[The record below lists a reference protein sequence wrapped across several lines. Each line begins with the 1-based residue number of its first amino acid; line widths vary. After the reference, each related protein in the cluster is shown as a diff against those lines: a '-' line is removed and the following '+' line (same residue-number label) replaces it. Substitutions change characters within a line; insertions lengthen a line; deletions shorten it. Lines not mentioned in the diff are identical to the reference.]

1 MFENDMP
8 TKREFSVLPKPEALV
23 SLVFRAAKYLI
34 MGGCLYFTA
43 VWALSVYTGVWHWN
57 LKSAVVSLFSPTTEA
72 HAENPPRA
80 EARPRAAAVVPVETE
95 AQPQAQAKTAPAAA
109 PAVDPERMD
118 RLSEGICQ
126 SYGLVYD
133 GQTCGKPPAYS
144 AAGIRLRATHG
155 ELGHA
160 VEKLFGRDDA
170 AKPRELPRATD
181 RMIDESEAPQQQ
193 QASETWRPQLRIP
206 RLLHE
211 PGEPC
216 AGGGHRDRYGL
227 GCVFTDEEREELRHG
242 RW

>member
-8 TKREFSVLPKPEALV
+8 AKREFSVLPKPEAMVKLA
-23 SLVFRAAKYLI
+23 FRAAKYLI
-34 MGGCLYFTA
+34 MGGCLYITA
-43 VWALSVYTGVWHWN
+43 VWAMSFYTGTWSWT
-57 LKSAVVSLFSPTTEA
+57 LFGGGAQVQAATSP
-72 HAENPPRA
+72 RV
-80 EARPRAAAVVPVETE
+80 EARPKAAAAVPVETE
-95 AQPQAQAKTAPAAA
+95 APAKAASAAA
-109 PAVDPERMD
+109 PSVDPERMD
-118 RLSEGICQ
+118 RLSEGICK

-155 ELGHA
+155 ELGRA
-160 VEKLFGRDDA
+160 VEHLFNPSQEQEA
-170 AKPRELPRATD
+170 AQDPSPRVGH
-181 RMIDESEAPQQQ
+181 MIDESEAQEAPQQ

-206 RLLHE
+206 RFLHE

-227 GCVFTDEEREELRHG
+227 GCVFTDEEREELRRG

>member
-8 TKREFSVLPKPEALV
+8 AKREFIDIIPTPERV
-23 SLVFRAAKYLI
+23 VGLVFRMVKYLI
-34 MGGCLYFTA
+34 LAGALYLTA
-43 VWALSVYTGVWHWN
+43 VWAMSFYTGVWSWT
-57 LKSAVVSLFSPTTEA
+57 LFGAVQVQAAT
-72 HAENPPRA
+72 PPASRA
-80 EARPRAAAVVPVETE
+80 QSKAGGPVPVDAPPKTAAVTP
-95 AQPQAQAKTAPAAA
+95 APAAE
-109 PAVDPERMD
+109 PAIDPERMD
-118 RLSEGICQ
+118 RLSEGICK

-144 AAGIRLRATHG
+144 AAGIRLRGTHG

-160 VEKLFGRDDA
+160 VEKLFGRDEA
-170 AKPRELPRATD
+170 AKPRELPRTAD
-181 RMIDESEAPQQQ
+181 RMIDESEAQEAPQQ

-216 AGGGHRDRYGL
+216 AGGGHRDRWGM
-227 GCVFTDEEREELRHG
+227 GCVFTDEERDELRRR

>member
-8 TKREFSVLPKPEALV
+8 AKREFSVLPKPEALV
-23 SLVFRAAKYLI
+23 KLAFRAAKYLI
-34 MGGCLYFTA
+34 MGGCLYITA
-43 VWALSVYTGVWHWN
+43 VWAMSFYTGTWSWT
-57 LKSAVVSLFSPTTEA
+57 LFGGGSQVQAATSPRVEA
-72 HAENPPRA
+72 QSKAETAPKT
-80 EARPRAAAVVPVETE
+80 AAV
-95 AQPQAQAKTAPAAA
+95 AAA
-109 PAVDPERMD
+109 PAIDPGLQD

-133 GQTCGKPPAYS
+133 GQTCAKPPAYS

-155 ELGHA
+155 ELGQA
-160 VEKLFGRDDA
+160 VEKLFGRDEA
-170 AKPRELPRATD
+170 AKPRELPRAAD
-181 RMIDESEAPQQQ
+181 RMIDESEAQEAPQQ

-227 GCVFTDEEREELRHG
+227 GCVFTDEEREELRRG

>member
-8 TKREFSVLPKPEALV
+8 TKREFIDIIPTTERVVGLVLRMV
-23 SLVFRAAKYLI
+23 KYLVLAAA
-34 MGGCLYFTA
+34 LYVTA
-43 VWALSVYTGVWHWN
+43 VWAMSFYTGTWSWT
-57 LKSAVVSLFSPTTEA
+57 LFGGGAQVQAATSP
-72 HAENPPRA
+72 RV
-80 EARPRAAAVVPVETE
+80 EARPKAAAAVPVETE
-95 AQPQAQAKTAPAAA
+95 APAKAASAAA
-109 PAVDPERMD
+109 PAVDPGLQD
-118 RLSEGICQ
+118 RLSEGICK

-160 VEKLFGRDDA
+160 VEKLFGREET
-170 AKPRELPRATD
+170 AKPQELPRAAD
-181 RMIDESEAPQQQ
+181 HMIDESEAQEAPQQ